1 MPQLA
6 QTFSRVIGRPV
17 RYVQIPWE
25 QFQQAAGEEITV
37 MTKWFNN
44 VGYEANIPA
53 LRAEYPKL
61 TTFEQ
66 YLRHHNWE
74 G

>member
-1 MPQLA
+1 
-6 QTFSRVIGRPV
+6 
-17 RYVQIPWE
+17 
-25 QFQQAAGEEITV
+25 